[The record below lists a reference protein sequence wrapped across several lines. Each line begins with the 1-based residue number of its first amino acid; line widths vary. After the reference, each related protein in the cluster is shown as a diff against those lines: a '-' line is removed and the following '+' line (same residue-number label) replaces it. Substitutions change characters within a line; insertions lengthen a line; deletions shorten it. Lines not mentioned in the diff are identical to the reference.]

1 MSSFFFGYR
10 HERLNIGVSGRMTDL
25 QSAAKAPLIQAPI
38 AWVAR
43 KLLSSD
49 PSVQV
54 VMIMGDD
61 GKILAHERSLE
72 YSEGTS
78 VDGEYSLT
86 YYAPSLGL
94 LFYVRANG
102 TPVSGKISSR
112 IETIVNSPAP
122 YVTE

>member
-1 MSSFFFGYR
+1 M
-10 HERLNIGVSGRMTDL
+10 IDL
-25 QSAAKAPLIQAPI
+25 QSAVKAPLVQAPV

-78 VDGEYSLT
+78 VEGEYSLT

-122 YVTE
+122 YITE